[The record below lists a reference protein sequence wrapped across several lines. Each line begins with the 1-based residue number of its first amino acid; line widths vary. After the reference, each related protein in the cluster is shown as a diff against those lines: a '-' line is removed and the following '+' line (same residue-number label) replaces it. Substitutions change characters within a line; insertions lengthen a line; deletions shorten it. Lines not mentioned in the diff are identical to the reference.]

1 MRSPEADDKLD
12 PVGEANGA
20 VWAMPG
26 SPRLWDKRHVQ
37 SEKVIPFSGS
47 LR

>member
-1 MRSPEADDKLD
+1 MRSPGTADKSD

-20 VWAMPG
+20 VWAMPS
-26 SPRLWDKRHVQ
+26 SPTLWDKRHVQ